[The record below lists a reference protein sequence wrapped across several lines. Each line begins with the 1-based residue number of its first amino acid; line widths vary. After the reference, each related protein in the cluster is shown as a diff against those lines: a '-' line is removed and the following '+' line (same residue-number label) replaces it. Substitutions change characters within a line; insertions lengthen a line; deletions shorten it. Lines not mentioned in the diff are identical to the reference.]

1 MPVAEGLTVLVVD
14 DEPDVRW
21 VLEMILRR
29 NGFAVAAV
37 ASGEEALR
45 WLRDSELVCHLILL
59 DAKLTDIEGVELA
72 KRIRSETACTAPVI
86 LVSGY
91 FYKDDSVV
99 QHSLRAGLIT
109 AFVTKPFHHDEIL
122 DVINTVLPTES
133 NAPPMARS
141 P

>member
-1 MPVAEGLTVLVVD
+1 MMVQPLTVLVVD

-29 NGFAVAAV
+29 NGFAVATA

-45 WLRDSELVCHLILL
+45 WLRDSGLACHLILL
-59 DAKLTDIEGVELA
+59 DAKLSDIDGIELA
-72 KRIRSETACTAPVI
+72 SRIRLETACTAAVI

-91 FYKDDSVV
+91 FYKDDGVV
-99 QHSLRAGLIT
+99 QHSLQAGLIS
-109 AFVTKPFHHDEIL
+109 AFVTKPFHHDDIL
-122 DVINTVLPTES
+122 SAINTVFHTES
-133 NAPPMARS
+133 NAPPVASS